1 MVRLL
6 VWTPLTGHLPAMT
19 RTLWWTQLSDQAD
32 GTAQAR
38 TAVMTTSATSLGWEI
53 MATCEA
59 PSISVTVAP
68 MRS

>member
-1 MVRLL
+1 MASGPESRGHGSPSGL
-6 VWTPLTGHLPAMT
+6 PLPETY
-19 RTLWWTQLSDQAD
+19 Q
-32 GTAQAR
+32 R

-53 MATCEA
+53 MATCDD